1 MTNYTWIY
9 LSIALLIGLFV
20 SVARK
25 QWTAFTVIAVIEF
38 LIVLNLTVRL
48 FL

>member
-9 LSIALLIGLFV
+9 LSIALLVGLFV

-25 QWTAFTVIAVIEF
+25 QWTAFTVMAVIEF

>member
-25 QWTAFTVIAVIEF
+25 QWTAFTIIAVIEF
-38 LIVLNLTVRL
+38 LIILNLATGL